1 VNTPLVIDLFPL
13 QVRVRRR
20 PRMSFLRCVALRSR
34 KNYTRQIGPHTCMYR
49 PYIQLAQ
56 HVYVRTSL
64 TDLQVVLRCRAN
76 SEKRAE
82 SLSSRGSGTF
92 RSPLLFP
99 GLRWFAYRV
108 RRGAGA
114 KLMYVTTGVAFRH
127 QGSGIQFICFVLIQR
142 FKTFSSDRSALN
154 SCTYVIAHEIITN
167 NESNYAQRFVN
178 SENISVLNVS
188 CPLDI

>member
-1 VNTPLVIDLFPL
+1 MLCYAYFNETVHTGVRELEFRKWSSQTEVQFSLVQF
-13 QVRVRRR
+13 VRCEHAFSHRFVSASS
-20 PRMSFLRCVALRSR
+20 PGPAPPTHVVFALRCVALRSR
-34 KNYTRQIGPHTCMYR
+34 KNYTRQIGPHTCMYTHR

-99 GLRWFAYRV
+99 GLR
-108 RRGAGA
+108 
-114 KLMYVTTGVAFRH
+114 
-127 QGSGIQFICFVLIQR
+127 
-142 FKTFSSDRSALN
+142 
-154 SCTYVIAHEIITN
+154 
-167 NESNYAQRFVN
+167 
-178 SENISVLNVS
+178 
-188 CPLDI
+188 